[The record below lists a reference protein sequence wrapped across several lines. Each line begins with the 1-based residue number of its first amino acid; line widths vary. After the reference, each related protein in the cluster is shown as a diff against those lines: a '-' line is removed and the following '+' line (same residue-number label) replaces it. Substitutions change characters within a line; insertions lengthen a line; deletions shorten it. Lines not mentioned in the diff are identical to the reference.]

1 MNALIKIIGCCIITL
16 FPVLC
21 YAQNT
26 TNASIILT
34 DTALLSGNS
43 TSKVCIKDLTV
54 SGTKKTRIYIVYREI
69 QFKAGDSLLI
79 TDLQKELEQARL
91 QVYNTTLFNEVKFEL
106 VALDQIIST
115 SAYRSLNAGTCT
127 PYPNLTWLTGI
138 LMNGIKPTKPVL
150 TG

>member
-21 YAQNT
+21 NAQNT
-26 TNASIILT
+26 TNANIILT

-43 TSKVCIKDLTV
+43 TSKICIKELTV

-79 TDLQKELEQARL
+79 TDLQKELEQARF

-106 VALDQIIST
+106 VALDANNININVQVT
-115 SAYRSLNAGTCT
+115 ERWYL
-127 PYPNLTWLTGI
+127 Y
-138 LMNGIKPTKPVL
+138 PVL
-150 TG
+150 I